1 MPHNRY
7 STYTENTTTFFGVKT
22 MLLTIVKIG
31 VALAVLKAVVELDS

>member
-22 MLLTIVKIG
+22 MLLIILKTLA
-31 VALAVLKAVVELDS
+31 ALAVLKAWVELDS